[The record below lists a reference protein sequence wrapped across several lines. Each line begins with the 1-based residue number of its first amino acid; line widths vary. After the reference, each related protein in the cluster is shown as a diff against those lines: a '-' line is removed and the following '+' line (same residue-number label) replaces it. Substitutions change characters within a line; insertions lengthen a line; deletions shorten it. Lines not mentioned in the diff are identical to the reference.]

1 MPESRR
7 ITDIREMGDDLKKAD
22 YAIEVRRYTL
32 AIEIMQRVLSN
43 QPDNS
48 MAFYTMGRAYTLNK
62 QPQQAREAL
71 RETLRLDASNAYAHA
86 LYGYL
91 LQQQYHDFQAE
102 EEMQTAIQLEP
113 SNSYAHYTYANFLL
127 DRNKNLARAREHNAK
142 AMELDP
148 ADVNLHWQLGRIN
161 AAEGKIEEAEAAFRH
176 GLSLDP
182 ENALIH
188 NAYGALLY
196 NHKRRPK
203 EAFEHFRIAL
213 QQNPDDRGIR
223 SNFVLALKAKNR
235 FYRFG
240 WHCKMIGKRLDR
252 MPTFALTTII
262 GLVVFPFIIAMQ
274 IPILKP
280 FVWVVVCL
288 VGLLLFY
295 MCMVELILDFL
306 IKRGR
311 LK

>member
-7 ITDIREMGDDLKKAD
+7 ATDIREMGDDFKKAV
-22 YAIEVRRYTL
+22 YAIEVRRYDL
-32 AIEIMQRVLSN
+32 AIEIMQRVLSS

-71 RETLRLDASNAYAHA
+71 RETLRLDANNAYAHA
-86 LYGYL
+86 LYGHL
-91 LQQQYHDFQAE
+91 LQEQYHDFQAE
-102 EEMQTAIQLEP
+102 EEMLRAIQLEP
-113 SNSYAHYTYANFLL
+113 SNSYTHYVYANFLL
-127 DRNKNLARAREHNAK
+127 VRNKNLARAREHNVR

-148 ADVNLHWQLGRIN
+148 ADTKLHCQLGQIY

-188 NAYGALLY
+188 NGYGALLY
-196 NHKRRPK
+196 NQKRRPK

-213 QQNPDDRGIR
+213 LQNPNDLEIR
-223 SNFVLALKAKNR
+223 RNFALALKAKSR
-235 FYRFG
+235 FYRLF
-240 WHCKMIGKRLDR
+240 WYCTPMLRKLIKMFQYVVLAAIVVIVILFLIAMDV
-252 MPTFALTTII
+252 PCLAPFAMAALCLI
-262 GLVVFPFIIAMQ
+262 LLFIIY
-274 IPILKP
+274 IITINPILD
-280 FVWVVVCL
+280 
-288 VGLLLFY
+288 
-295 MCMVELILDFL
+295 IL
-306 IKRGR
+306 IKRGK